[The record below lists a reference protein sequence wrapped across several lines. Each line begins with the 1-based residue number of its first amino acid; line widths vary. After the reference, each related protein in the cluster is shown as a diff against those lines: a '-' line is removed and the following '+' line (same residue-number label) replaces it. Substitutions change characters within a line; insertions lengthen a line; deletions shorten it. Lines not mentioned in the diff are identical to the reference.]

1 MRDTL
6 GKTKESLEFML
17 KVDQLSQQQRDH
29 MRIVVNYI
37 IDCYLNDDQRA
48 AIIIGKDNAEQA
60 ILLSVN
66 SNEMESLALITRL
79 QGYFHDMVMED
90 APPKEMM
97 N

>member
-17 KVDQLSQQQRDH
+17 KVDQMTKEQRDH
-29 MRIVVNYI
+29 MRIVVNYLV
-37 IDCYLNDDQRA
+37 DCYLHNDKRA
-48 AIIIGKDNAEQA
+48 VIIVGKDDEEQA
-60 ILLSVN
+60 MLLSIN
-66 SNEMESLALITRL
+66 SNEMESCLLLSRM
-79 QGYFHDMVMED
+79 QNYFHELVTAN

>member
-6 GKTKESLEFML
+6 GKTKESLEFMH
-17 KVDQLSQQQRDH
+17 KVDQLTQEQRDH

-37 IDCYLNDDQRA
+37 VDCYLNDDQRA
-48 AIIIGKDNAEQA
+48 AMIVGKDNSEQA
-60 ILLSVN
+60 VLLSIN
-66 SNEMESLALITRL
+66 SNEIESYALLQRM
-79 QGYFHDMVMED
+79 QGYFHEMVTAD

>member
-17 KVDQLSQQQRDH
+17 KVDQLTQEQRNH

-37 IDCYLNDDQRA
+37 VDCYLKDDQRA
-48 AIIIGKDNAEQA
+48 AMIVGKDNTDQA
-60 ILLSVN
+60 VLLSIN
-66 SNEMESLALITRL
+66 CNEIEAYSLLSRL
-79 QGYFHDMVMED
+79 QGYFTQMVTAD